1 MSLSLRG
8 IMLHCVLLCLC
19 FSAPIVVHAGP
30 RSMAQWEKFDF
41 SKERIAANDIKPLSL
56 QDLKK
61 LRGLVFARHGRVFD
75 EKFIQDYI
83 SKLPWYRRN
92 PKYHVK
98 QLNAIERANMDT
110 IKEAEWHRHKFVM
123 TGDMKF
129 NRNIVLTRARLGK
142 PILEEVRV
150 MRAEIEAIHGKR
162 FKEDPWLQKFFE
174 ERYWYRPAARYDPSK
189 LSKAE
194 RQNMALLSSIE
205 KQMRKVNVAPGD
217 MGRYQTQVL
226 SRANLEG
233 LSLYELRLLRN
244 EIYARRG
251 REFRT
256 GWIAEYFF
264 GQSWY
269 VPNPNFKDSRLN
281 AIEKR
286 NLDTIVNYEN
296 ELHAD
301 LSRKAIKPKLL
312 QDLFLE
318 DARKLRNEI
327 YARRG
332 RTFKDPWLNNYFRSF
347 SWYKPKVRFSD
358 SQLNAIERRNA
369 RQILDYEKKA
379 VSLLQQVAA

>member
-1 MSLSLRG
+1 MFLFLRCSV
-8 IMLHCVLLCLC
+8 MLLCLC
-19 FSAPIVVHAGP
+19 FPVLVALQAEP
-30 RSMAQWEKFDF
+30 RLMAQWEKFDF
-41 SKERIAANDIKPLSL
+41 SKNRITENDIKVLSL

-83 SKLPWYRRN
+83 SNLSWYRRN
-92 PKYHVK
+92 PKYHVS

-110 IKEAEWHRHKFVM
+110 IKEAEWRRHKFVM

-129 NRNIVLTRARLGK
+129 NRNVVLTRARLGK
-142 PILEEVRV
+142 PTLEEVRV
-150 MRAEIEAIHGKR
+150 MRAEIEAIHGKQ

-174 ERYWYRPAARYDPSK
+174 ERYWYRPAARYDSSK
-189 LSKAE
+189 LSRAE
-194 RQNMALLSSIE
+194 QQNIKLLASIE
-205 KQMRKVNVAPGD
+205 REMRKVKVAPGD
-217 MGRYQTQVL
+217 MGRYQNQL
-226 SRANLEG
+226 LKRPNFEG

-251 REFRT
+251 RRFRT
-256 GWIAEYFF
+256 QWLADYF
-264 GQSWY
+264 GQQSWY
-269 VPNPNFKDSRLN
+269 QENPKFKESQLN

-286 NLDTIVNYEN
+286 NRDAIVNYEN
-296 ELHAD
+296 ELHAN

-327 YARRG
+327 YARHG
-332 RTFKDPWLNNYFRSF
+332 RTFKDPWLNNYFRSL
-347 SWYKPKVRFSD
+347 SWYKPNARFRE

-369 RQILDYEKKA
+369 KQILDYEKKA
-379 VSLLQQVAA
+379 ISLLQQVAA